1 MKNQVYS
8 VWWLVLLLVVVQEA
22 AAQQQPHYT
31 QYVINNYILNPALTG
46 IENYTDLKIAHRQ
59 QWSGFTDAPVTTYLT
74 LHAPLG
80 KKDDRI
86 TATSFDIPGEN
97 PRGKSYWEEYT
108 AAEPHHGIGLKILND
123 RTGPLNRFGA
133 YVSYAYHIG
142 ISPQTSIA
150 AGFEGGLRNVSLNTS
165 KLDFGQANPVD
176 PAVAATGEIN
186 SLKPDFGFGLWVYSA
201 SYFLGLSAQQ
211 VIPQKIYFSENHLQA
226 AGSKLVPH
234 FFATAGYRFALDD
247 DFSALPS
254 VMVKFIDPVPVQV
267 DLNMKVQYRDLVWAG
282 MGYRIK
288 DGVSGM
294 LGINVSNTF
303 NISYSYDYTTSL
315 IQHYSH
321 GTHEIVL
328 GFLINN
334 RYGDTCPRNVW

>member
-1 MKNQVYS
+1 MKNQASS
-8 VWWLVLLLVVVQEA
+8 VWWIALLLVVVQEA

-74 LHAPLG
+74 IHGPIG
-80 KKDDRI
+80 KKDDRV

-97 PRGKSYWEEYT
+97 PRGRSYWEEYT
-108 AAEPHHGIGLKILND
+108 AAEPHHGIGMKILND

-133 YVSYAYHIG
+133 YASYAYHIG

-150 AGFEGGLRNVSLNTS
+150 AGFEAGLRNVSLNTS

-176 PAVAATGEIN
+176 PAIAATGEIN

-201 SYFLGLSAQQ
+201 SYFVGLSAQQ
-211 VIPQKIYFSENHLQA
+211 VIPQKIYFSENHLQS

-234 FFATAGYRFALDD
+234 LFATAGYRFQLDD

-254 VMVKFIDPVPVQV
+254 VMVKYIDPVPVQV
-267 DLNMKVQYRDLVWAG
+267 DMNVKVQYHDLVWAG
-282 MGYRIK
+282 VGYRIK
-288 DGVSGM
+288 DGISGM

-315 IQHYSH
+315 IQQYSH
-321 GTHEIVL
+321 GTHEIVV